1 MMFNMT
7 SVHFSQSWRA
17 LFRFSLYFIEYSVLP
32 KNTRWHL
39 VSPTFRGVFSPAH
52 FLTRLCFQTT
62 VFGFE
67 FAPHFHPDIMAS
79 SLHCALPA
87 CLPACLLGLSMN
99 LPCCD
104 VYLFPGGHSLC
115 EQVDRTW
122 SASSAFPRHTYPVEQ
137 DALVTPN
144 RSGSLPTAHIWV
156 LRMAWQKMSSQ
167 FFFFFFLS
175 EVD

>member
-1 MMFNMT
+1 MAPCLSN
-7 SVHFSQSWRA
+7 
-17 LFRFSLYFIEYSVLP
+17 
-32 KNTRWHL
+32 
-39 VSPTFRGVFSPAH
+39 VSGC
-52 FLTRLCFQTT
+52 FLS
-62 VFGFE
+62 
-67 FAPHFHPDIMAS
+67 S
-79 SLHCALPA
+79 SLPDTPLLPNYSFWVWVRSPLPPWHYGFITPLCIACLPA

-167 FFFFFFLS
+167 LFFFFFLS